1 MAKEYKRW
9 QVENTQNALRNRR
22 VVAISGARQT
32 GKTTITRQI
41 DGNDGIFRNLDDASM
56 LKAAK
61 NDPKEF
67 VKNLSDEK
75 TMIIDEIQK
84 APSLISD
91 PASILIKTK

>member
-9 QVENTQNALRNRR
+9 QVESTQNALKNRR

-41 DGNDGIFRNLDDASM
+41 DGNDGIFRNLDDASL
-56 LKAAK
+56 LKVAK

-67 VKNLSDEK
+67 VKNLSGENV
-75 TMIIDEIQK
+75 TIQ
-84 APSLISD
+84 PWYFNL
-91 PASILIKTK
+91 L